1 MDSIPL
7 SVIKGGSSVAK
18 NVKRQFPK
26 PSELAPLLQF
36 SLPTLRRKKRRLEK
50 AYTIWDLRDIAKKRT
65 PKGPFDYTDGS
76 AESEVSLERAR
87 QAYRDLEFIPSILK
101 DVSTADLT
109 RTALGETFAMP
120 LGIAP
125 TGFTRMMQTEG
136 EIAGARAAEKFGVP
150 FTLSTLGTT
159 TIEDVVASAPTGR
172 NWFQLYMWKDREGS
186 MALVERAKRAGV
198 KNLVLTVDVP
208 AAGQRIRDYRN
219 GLTVPPRLTAGTV
232 LNAIPRPAWWINFL
246 TTPSIEFASMKN
258 WEGTVGELLDY
269 MFDPT
274 MTWEDLKWIRQQ
286 WDGTLTVKGIQ
297 NLEDAKKAAKLGADA
312 ILLSNHGGRQLDRA
326 PIMLHLLADI
336 KKEFKKDYE
345 IHIDTGIMHGA
356 DVLAAVALGAQFTYV
371 GRAYLYGLMAGGQD
385 GVERA
390 LEIMRTQMVRN
401 MKLLGVNSLDEL
413 TPKHVR
419 FLNRQ

>member
-7 SVIKGGSSVAK
+7 SVNKGGSCVAK

-36 SLPTLRRKKRRLEK
+36 SLPTLRRRKRRLEQ
-50 AYTIWDLRDIAKKRT
+50 AYTIWDLRDIAKRRT

-109 RTALGETFAMP
+109 RTALGETFSMP
-120 LGIAP
+120 VGIAP
-125 TGFTRMMQTEG
+125 TGFTRMMQTQG
-136 EIAGARAAEKFGVP
+136 EIAGARAAEKFGIP

-159 TIEDVVASAPTGR
+159 TIEDVVASAPDGR

-198 KNLVLTVDVP
+198 KNLMLTVDVP

-232 LNAIPRPAWWINFL
+232 INALPRPAWWINFL

-297 NLEDAKKAAKLGADA
+297 NLEDAKMAAKLGADA

-326 PIMLHLLADI
+326 PVMLHLLSDI

-356 DVLAAVALGAQFTYV
+356 DVLAAVALGAQFTYI